1 MRKSR
6 WRYTRNCSVND
17 LDYIVIGQAVEDINP
32 TVASCE
38 KAKQID
44 FLVLTDIDS
53 ITSGLIQMTGSLWSP
68 L

>member
-1 MRKSR
+1 MPKNR
-6 WRYTRNCSVND
+6 WLYTRNCSVND
-17 LDYIVIGQAVEDINP
+17 LDYIFISQAVEDINP
-32 TVASCE
+32 GVVSRE

-53 ITSGLIQMTGSLWSP
+53 VTSDLIQMMGSLWSP